1 MKQNIRKRVS
11 IAIDSEVARVQ
22 YWNSVY
28 LQYWRNKYNQVLLDV
43 VSYNGYNHQFV
54 RGYPLIPIGLGI
66 SMIPCYFSS
75 WTFLFVVHAT
85 FFCLIKLYLEWVFW
99 NAYIDGIR
107 KNSSSSKQQYCLFS
121 QIQQYVDPICYQSI
135 SAILNSLQE

>member
-11 IAIDSEVARVQ
+11 IAIDSEVARLQ

-43 VSYNGYNHQFV
+43 VSYNGYDHQFV
-54 RGYPLIPIGLGI
+54 RDYPLVLIGIGI
-66 SMIPCYFSS
+66 SLIPCFCSS
-75 WTFLFVVHAT
+75 WGCLFVVMAI
-85 FFCLIKLYLEWVFW
+85 LVYAIKLYLEWVFW
-99 NAYIDGIR
+99 DAYIDGIK

-121 QIQQYVDPICYQSI
+121 
-135 SAILNSLQE
+135 